1 MQVNRSVSN
10 QQRWL
15 LECQLVYLLFR
26 LSPIL
31 FGFAIFSWLSQT
43 ILGHLLLEEAIF
55 LLPLVLTW
63 LGYKSKKA
71 WCHYLASAVN
81 AGIVIYTL
89 LSLNFQ
95 NLLYFSPLIALLE
108 LIPKLFISVAPM
120 VYCAYQQ
127 FLVGRQLNK
136 QGNQLKLV
144 PTEGNKALN
153 RVFLGYLFIKGW
165 QMLILHLNYSHEPL
179 YLLVIILC
187 LATTYLAWWGYRHHR
202 PDLLKRAWNL
212 DLVYLVMAILFLI
225 VYRIALLVIGT
236 MIFGFLNQARDS
248 EILANVIYSLG
259 LSALLLIGL
268 PTLPLFFLRK
278 LKAGVQDYVF
288 GVTSHYQGEEA
299 YQLQDLDQVLTQAET
314 LKDQSIECRMIID
327 EKGFLGQVGDAYW
340 FTFSQSTSGENSAKV
355 LRVRVQGKV
364 PHAIRSWQGVLTLR
378 GQVGYH
384 ETDSK
389 TIPNG
394 WFLDADWLAF
404 VPNKN

>member
-10 QQRWL
+10 QQGWL
-15 LECQLVYLLFR
+15 LECQLVYFLFR
-26 LSPIL
+26 ISHFL
-31 FGFAIFSWLSQT
+31 FGFAILGWVSQI
-43 ILGHLLLEEAIF
+43 ILWHLLLAEAIF

-63 LGYKSKKA
+63 LGYKLKQA

-81 AGIVIYTL
+81 AGIVIYVL
-89 LSLNFQ
+89 ASLGLQ

-144 PTEGNKALN
+144 PAEGNKALN

-165 QMLILHLNYSHEPL
+165 QMLILRLDYYVPLHLL
-179 YLLVIILC
+179 AIILC
-187 LATTYLAWWGYRHHR
+187 LATTYLAWRGYRHHR
-202 PDLLKRAWNL
+202 PDLLKIAWNL
-212 DLVYLVMAILFLI
+212 DLVYLLMGILFLI

-236 MIFGFLNQARDS
+236 VIFQFLNQVRDS
-248 EILANVIYSLG
+248 ETAVNLIFSLG

-278 LKAGVQDYVF
+278 LKAGVQGYVF
-288 GVTSHYQGEEA
+288 GVTSRYQGEEA
-299 YQLQDLDQVLTQAET
+299 YQLQDLDQVLTQTET

-340 FTFSQSTSGENSAKV
+340 FAFSQSTGGGASAKV
-355 LRVRVQGKV
+355 LQVRVQGKV
-364 PHAIRSWQGVLTLR
+364 PQAISSWQGVLTLR
-378 GQVGYH
+378 GQIGYH
-384 ETDSK
+384 ETDSQA
-389 TIPNG
+389 IPDG
-394 WFLDADWLAF
+394 WYLDADWLAF
-404 VPNKN
+404 VPDKN

>member
-10 QQRWL
+10 QQGWL

-31 FGFAIFSWLSQT
+31 FGSAIFSWLSQT
-43 ILGHLLLEEAIF
+43 IFGHLLLAEAIF

-81 AGIVIYTL
+81 AGIVIYNL

-165 QMLILHLNYSHEPL
+165 QMLILRLNYYEPL
-179 YLLVIILC
+179 HLLAIILC
-187 LATTYLAWWGYRHHR
+187 LATTYLAWWGYRNHR
-202 PDLLKRAWNL
+202 PDLLKRAWYL
-212 DLVYLVMAILFLI
+212 DLVYLLMGILFLI
-225 VYRIALLVIGT
+225 VNSFSHLVIGT
-236 MIFGFLNQARDS
+236 IIFGFLNQVRDS
-248 EILANVIYSLG
+248 KILANVIYSLG

-278 LKAGVQDYVF
+278 LKAGVQGYVF
-288 GVTSHYQGEEA
+288 GVTSCYQGEEA

-314 LKDQSIECRMIID
+314 LSGQSIECRMIID

-340 FTFSQSTSGENSAKV
+340 FTFSQSTGGDATAKV

-364 PHAIRSWQGVLTLR
+364 PQAISSWQGVLTLR

-384 ETDSK
+384 ETDNQA
-389 TIPNG
+389 IPNG

-404 VPNKN
+404 VPDKN

>member
-15 LECQLVYLLFR
+15 LECQLVYLLFQ

-31 FGFAIFSWLSQT
+31 FGFAIFSWASQT
-43 ILGHLLLEEAIF
+43 IFGLLLLEKAIF

-63 LGYKSKKA
+63 LGYKSKQA
-71 WCHYLASAVN
+71 WCHYLAGAFN
-81 AGIVIYTL
+81 TGIVIYVL
-89 LSLNFQ
+89 LSLDFQ
-95 NLLYFSPLIALLE
+95 NLLAFSPLTALSN
-108 LIPKLFISVAPM
+108 LIPKLFVSVVPM

-153 RVFLGYLFIKGW
+153 RALLGYLFIKGW
-165 QMLILHLNYSHEPL
+165 QMLVLHLNYSHEPL

-187 LATTYLAWWGYRHHR
+187 LATTYLAWRGYRHHR
-202 PDLLKRAWNL
+202 PDLLKIAWNL
-212 DLVYLVMAILFLI
+212 DLVYLVMGILFLI

-236 MIFGFLNQARDS
+236 MFFQFLYQVRDS
-248 EILANVIYSLG
+248 EALANVIFSMG

-278 LKAGVQDYVF
+278 LKAGVQGYVF
-288 GVTSHYQGEEA
+288 GVTSRYQGEEA

-314 LKDQSIECRMIID
+314 LRGQLIECRMTTN

-340 FTFSQSTSGENSAKV
+340 FAFSQSTGGDASAKV

-364 PHAIRSWQGVLTLR
+364 PQAISSWQGVLTLR

-384 ETDSK
+384 ETDNQ

-404 VPNKN
+404 VPDKN

>member
-15 LECQLVYLLFR
+15 LECQLVYLLFQ

-31 FGFAIFSWLSQT
+31 FGFAIFSWVSQT
-43 ILGHLLLEEAIF
+43 IFGLLLLEKAIF

-63 LGYKSKKA
+63 LGYKSKQA
-71 WCHYLASAVN
+71 WCHYLAGAFN
-81 AGIVIYTL
+81 TGIVIYVL
-89 LSLNFQ
+89 LSLDFQ
-95 NLLYFSPLIALLE
+95 NLLAFSPLTALLNF
-108 LIPKLFISVAPM
+108 IPKLFVSVVPM

-153 RVFLGYLFIKGW
+153 RVLLGYLFIKGW
-165 QMLILHLNYSHEPL
+165 QMLVLHLNYSHEPL
-179 YLLVIILC
+179 YLLAIILC
-187 LATTYLAWWGYRHHR
+187 LATTYLAWRGYRHHR
-202 PDLLKRAWNL
+202 PDLLKRAWYL
-212 DLVYLVMAILFLI
+212 DLVYLLMGILFLI
-225 VYRIALLVIGT
+225 VYRIALLVIGA
-236 MIFGFLNQARDS
+236 MIFGFLNQVRDS
-248 EILANVIYSLG
+248 ETLANVIFSLG

-288 GVTSHYQGEEA
+288 GVTSRYQGAEA

-314 LKDQSIECRMIID
+314 LKGQLIECRMTTN

-340 FTFSQSTSGENSAKV
+340 FTFSQSTGGENSAKV

-364 PHAIRSWQGVLTLR
+364 PQAISSWQGVLTLR

-384 ETDSK
+384 ETDNQ

-404 VPNKN
+404 VPDKN

>member
-10 QQRWL
+10 QQGWL

-31 FGFAIFSWLSQT
+31 FGSAIFSWLSQT
-43 ILGHLLLEEAIF
+43 IFGHLLLAEAIF

-165 QMLILHLNYSHEPL
+165 QMLILRLNYYEPL
-179 YLLVIILC
+179 HLLAIILC
-187 LATTYLAWWGYRHHR
+187 LATTYLAWWGYRNHR
-202 PDLLKRAWNL
+202 PDLLKRAWYL
-212 DLVYLVMAILFLI
+212 DLVYLLMGILFLI

-236 MIFGFLNQARDS
+236 VIFQFLSQVRDS
-248 EILANVIYSLG
+248 ETWMKVIFNLG
-259 LSALLLIGL
+259 WSVLFLIGL
-268 PTLPLFFLRK
+268 PALALLLLWK
-278 LKAGVQDYVF
+278 LKASVKGYVF
-288 GVTSHYQGEEA
+288 GVTPRYQGEEA

-314 LKDQSIECRMIID
+314 LSGQAIECRMIID

-340 FTFSQSTSGENSAKV
+340 FTFSQSTGGESSAKV

-364 PHAIRSWQGVLTLR
+364 PHAISSWQGVLTLR
-378 GQVGYH
+378 GQIGYH
-384 ETDSK
+384 ETDSQA
-389 TIPNG
+389 IPDG
-394 WFLDADWLAF
+394 WYLDADWLAF
-404 VPNKN
+404 VPDKN

>member
-1 MQVNRSVSN
+1 MQVNRSVSDH
-10 QQRWL
+10 QRWL
-15 LECQLVYLLFR
+15 LDCQLVYLLFR

-31 FGFAIFSWLSQT
+31 FGSAVFSWLSQP

-63 LGYKSKKA
+63 LGYKSKQA
-71 WCHYLASAVN
+71 WCHYLAGAVN
-81 AGIVIYTL
+81 TGIVTYVLVSLDFQKL
-89 LSLNFQ
+89 LA
-95 NLLYFSPLIALLE
+95 FSPLIALSN
-108 LIPKLFISVAPM
+108 LIPKLFVSVAPM

-136 QGNQLKLV
+136 QGSQLKLV

-165 QMLILHLNYSHEPL
+165 QMLVLHLDYSHEPL
-179 YLLVIILC
+179 YLLAIILC
-187 LATTYLAWWGYRHHR
+187 LATSYLAWWGYRNHR

-212 DLVYLVMAILFLI
+212 DLVYLVMGILLLI
-225 VYRIALLVIGT
+225 VNRISLLVIGT
-236 MIFGFLNQARDS
+236 IILQFLSQVRDS
-248 EILANVIYSLG
+248 ETVVNLIFGLG

-278 LKAGVQDYVF
+278 LKAGVKGYVF
-288 GVTSHYQGEEA
+288 GVTSHYQGAEA

-314 LKDQSIECRMIID
+314 LRGQLIECRMTTN

-340 FTFSQSTSGENSAKV
+340 FTFSQSTGGEASAKV

-364 PHAIRSWQGVLTLR
+364 PQAISTWQGVLTLR

-384 ETDSK
+384 ETGSQA
-389 TIPNG
+389 IPEG
-394 WFLDADWLAF
+394 WYLDADWLAF
-404 VPNKN
+404 VPDKN

>member
-15 LECQLVYLLFR
+15 LECQLVYLLFQ

-31 FGFAIFSWLSQT
+31 FGFAIFSWVSQT
-43 ILGHLLLEEAIF
+43 ILWHLMLAEAIF

-63 LGYKSKKA
+63 LGYKSKQA

-95 NLLYFSPLIALLE
+95 NFLYFSPLIALLE

-165 QMLILHLNYSHEPL
+165 QMLILRLNYYEPL
-179 YLLVIILC
+179 HLLAIILC
-187 LATTYLAWWGYRHHR
+187 LATTYLAWWGYRNHR
-202 PDLLKRAWNL
+202 PDLLKRAWYL
-212 DLVYLVMAILFLI
+212 DLVYLLMGILFLI

-236 MIFGFLNQARDS
+236 MFFQFLYQVRDS

-314 LKDQSIECRMIID
+314 LKDQSIECRMITN

-340 FTFSQSTSGENSAKV
+340 FTFSQSTGGESSAKV

-364 PHAIRSWQGVLTLR
+364 PHAISSWQGVLTLR
-378 GQVGYH
+378 GQIGYH
-384 ETDSK
+384 ETDSQA
-389 TIPNG
+389 IPNG

-404 VPNKN
+404 VPDKN

>member
-10 QQRWL
+10 QQGWL
-15 LECQLVYLLFR
+15 LECQLVYFLFR
-26 LSPIL
+26 ISHFL
-31 FGFAIFSWLSQT
+31 FGFAILGWVSQI
-43 ILGHLLLEEAIF
+43 ILWP

-63 LGYKSKKA
+63 LGYKLKQA

-81 AGIVIYTL
+81 AGIVIYVL
-89 LSLNFQ
+89 ASLGLQ

-144 PTEGNKALN
+144 PAEGNKALN

-165 QMLILHLNYSHEPL
+165 QMLILRLDYYVPLHLL
-179 YLLVIILC
+179 AIILC
-187 LATTYLAWWGYRHHR
+187 LATTYLAWRGYRHHR
-202 PDLLKRAWNL
+202 PDLLKIAWNL
-212 DLVYLVMAILFLI
+212 DLVYLLMGILFLI

-236 MIFGFLNQARDS
+236 VIFQFLSQVRDS
-248 EILANVIYSLG
+248 ETAVNLIFSLG

-278 LKAGVQDYVF
+278 LKAGVQGYVF
-288 GVTSHYQGEEA
+288 GVTSRYQGEEA

-340 FTFSQSTSGENSAKV
+340 FAFSQSTGGGASAKV
-355 LRVRVQGKV
+355 LQVRVQGKV
-364 PHAIRSWQGVLTLR
+364 PQAISSWQGVLTLR

-384 ETDSK
+384 ETDNQ

-404 VPNKN
+404 VPDKN

>member
-10 QQRWL
+10 QQGWL

-31 FGFAIFSWLSQT
+31 FGSAIFSWLSQT

-63 LGYKSKKA
+63 LGYKSKQA

-89 LSLNFQ
+89 LSFNFQ
-95 NLLYFSPLIALLE
+95 SLLAFSPLIALSN
-108 LIPKLFISVAPM
+108 LIPKLFVSVVPM

-212 DLVYLVMAILFLI
+212 DLVYLLMAILFLI
-225 VYRIALLVIGT
+225 VYRIALLVIGA
-236 MIFGFLNQARDS
+236 MIFQFLNQARDS

-299 YQLQDLDQVLTQAET
+299 YQLQDLDQVLTQAEN

-340 FTFSQSTSGENSAKV
+340 FTFSQSTGGGASAKV

-364 PHAIRSWQGVLTLR
+364 PHAISSWQGVLTLR

-384 ETDSK
+384 ETDSQA
-389 TIPNG
+389 IPNG

-404 VPNKN
+404 VPDKN

>member
-10 QQRWL
+10 QQGWL

-31 FGFAIFSWLSQT
+31 FGSAIFSWLSQT
-43 ILGHLLLEEAIF
+43 IFGHLLLAEAIF

-81 AGIVIYTL
+81 AGIVIYVL
-89 LSLNFQ
+89 ASLGLQ

-165 QMLILHLNYSHEPL
+165 QMLILRLNYYEPL
-179 YLLVIILC
+179 HLLAIILC
-187 LATTYLAWWGYRHHR
+187 LATTYLAWWGYRNHR
-202 PDLLKRAWNL
+202 PDLLKIAWNL
-212 DLVYLVMAILFLI
+212 DLVYLLMGILFLI
-225 VYRIALLVIGT
+225 VNSFSHLVIGT
-236 MIFGFLNQARDS
+236 IIFGFLNQVRDS
-248 EILANVIYSLG
+248 KILANVIYSLG

-314 LKDQSIECRMIID
+314 LKDQSIECRMITN

-340 FTFSQSTSGENSAKV
+340 FTFSQSTGGESSAKV

-364 PHAIRSWQGVLTLR
+364 PHAISSWQGVLTLR
-378 GQVGYH
+378 GQIGYH
-384 ETDSK
+384 ETDSQA
-389 TIPNG
+389 IPNG

-404 VPNKN
+404 VPDKN

>member
-31 FGFAIFSWLSQT
+31 FGSAIFSWLSQT

-63 LGYKSKKA
+63 LGYKSKQA

-81 AGIVIYTL
+81 AGIVIYVL
-89 LSLNFQ
+89 ASLGLQ

-108 LIPKLFISVAPM
+108 LIPKLFVSVVPM

-212 DLVYLVMAILFLI
+212 DLVYLLMAILFLI
-225 VYRIALLVIGT
+225 VYRIALLVIGA
-236 MIFGFLNQARDS
+236 MIFQFLNQARDS
-248 EILANVIYSLG
+248 EILANVIFSLG

-288 GVTSHYQGEEA
+288 GVTSHYQGAEA

-314 LKDQSIECRMIID
+314 LSGQSIECRMIID

-340 FTFSQSTSGENSAKV
+340 FTFSQSTGGESSAKV

-364 PHAIRSWQGVLTLR
+364 PQAISSWQGVLTLR

-384 ETDSK
+384 ETDNQ

-404 VPNKN
+404 VPDKN

>member
-10 QQRWL
+10 QQGWL
-15 LECQLVYLLFR
+15 LECQLVYFLFR
-26 LSPIL
+26 ISHFL
-31 FGFAIFSWLSQT
+31 FGFAIFGWLSQT
-43 ILGHLLLEEAIF
+43 ILWHLMLAEAIF

-153 RVFLGYLFIKGW
+153 RVFLGYIFIKGW
-165 QMLILHLNYSHEPL
+165 QMLILRLNYYEPL
-179 YLLVIILC
+179 HLLAIILC

-202 PDLLKRAWNL
+202 PDLLKRAWYL
-212 DLVYLVMAILFLI
+212 DLVYLLMGILFLI
-225 VYRIALLVIGT
+225 VNSFSHLVIGT
-236 MIFGFLNQARDS
+236 IIFGFLNQVSDS
-248 EILANVIYSLG
+248 KILANVIYSLG

-288 GVTSHYQGEEA
+288 GVTSRYQGAEA

-314 LKDQSIECRMIID
+314 LKDQSIECRMITN

-340 FTFSQSTSGENSAKV
+340 FTFSQSTGGESSAKV

-364 PHAIRSWQGVLTLR
+364 PHAISSWQGVLTLR
-378 GQVGYH
+378 GQIGYH
-384 ETDSK
+384 ETDSQA
-389 TIPNG
+389 IPNG

-404 VPNKN
+404 VPDKN

>member
-10 QQRWL
+10 QQGWL

-31 FGFAIFSWLSQT
+31 FGSAIFSWLSQI
-43 ILGHLLLEEAIF
+43 ILWHLMLAEAIF

-165 QMLILHLNYSHEPL
+165 QMLILRLNYYEPL
-179 YLLVIILC
+179 HLLAIILC
-187 LATTYLAWWGYRHHR
+187 LATTYLAWWGYRNHR
-202 PDLLKRAWNL
+202 PDLLKRAWYL
-212 DLVYLVMAILFLI
+212 DLVYLLMGILFLI
-225 VYRIALLVIGT
+225 VNSFSHLVIGT
-236 MIFGFLNQARDS
+236 IIFGFLNQVRDS
-248 EILANVIYSLG
+248 KILANVIYSLG

-314 LKDQSIECRMIID
+314 LKDQSIECRMITN

-340 FTFSQSTSGENSAKV
+340 FTFSQSTGGESSAKV

-364 PHAIRSWQGVLTLR
+364 PHAISSWQGVLTLR
-378 GQVGYH
+378 GQIGYH
-384 ETDSK
+384 ETDSQA
-389 TIPNG
+389 IPNG

-404 VPNKN
+404 VPDKN

>member
-10 QQRWL
+10 QQGWL

-31 FGFAIFSWLSQT
+31 FGSAIFSWLSQT
-43 ILGHLLLEEAIF
+43 IFGHLLLAEAIF

-165 QMLILHLNYSHEPL
+165 QMLILRLNYYEPL
-179 YLLVIILC
+179 HLLAIILC
-187 LATTYLAWWGYRHHR
+187 LATTYLAWWGYRNHR
-202 PDLLKRAWNL
+202 PDLLKRAWYL
-212 DLVYLVMAILFLI
+212 DLVYLLMGILFLI
-225 VYRIALLVIGT
+225 VNSFSHLVIGT
-236 MIFGFLNQARDS
+236 IIFGFLNQVRDS
-248 EILANVIYSLG
+248 KILANVIYSLG

-314 LKDQSIECRMIID
+314 LKDQSIECRMITN

-340 FTFSQSTSGENSAKV
+340 FTFSQSTGGESSAKV

-364 PHAIRSWQGVLTLR
+364 PHAISSWQGVLTLR
-378 GQVGYH
+378 GQIGYH
-384 ETDSK
+384 ETDSQA
-389 TIPNG
+389 IPNG

-404 VPNKN
+404 VPDKN

>member
-26 LSPIL
+26 LSPII
-31 FGFAIFSWLSQT
+31 FGFAIFSWVSQT
-43 ILGHLLLEEAIF
+43 IFGHLLLEEAIF

-63 LGYKSKKA
+63 LGYKSKQA
-71 WCHYLASAVN
+71 WCHYLAGAFN
-81 AGIVIYTL
+81 TGIVIYVL
-89 LSLNFQ
+89 VSLDFQ
-95 NLLYFSPLIALLE
+95 NLLAFSPLIALSN
-108 LIPKLFISVAPM
+108 LIPKLFVSVVPM

-136 QGNQLKLV
+136 QGNQLKQV
-144 PTEGNKALN
+144 PTEGSKALN
-153 RVFLGYLFIKGW
+153 RALLGYLFIKGW
-165 QMLILHLNYSHEPL
+165 QMLVLHLNYSHEPL
-179 YLLVIILC
+179 YLLAIILC

-202 PDLLKRAWNL
+202 PDLLKIAWNL

-236 MIFGFLNQARDS
+236 VILQFLSQVRDS
-248 EILANVIYSLG
+248 ETAVNLIFSLG

-278 LKAGVQDYVF
+278 LKAGVQGYVF
-288 GVTSHYQGEEA
+288 GVTPRYQGEEA

-314 LKDQSIECRMIID
+314 LSGQAIECRMIID

-340 FTFSQSTSGENSAKV
+340 FTFSQSTGGDATAKV

-364 PHAIRSWQGVLTLR
+364 PQAISSWQGVLTLR

-384 ETDSK
+384 ETDNQA
-389 TIPNG
+389 IPNG

-404 VPNKN
+404 VPDKN

>member
-26 LSPIL
+26 LSPII
-31 FGFAIFSWLSQT
+31 FGFAIFSWVSQT
-43 ILGHLLLEEAIF
+43 IFGHLLLEEAIF

-63 LGYKSKKA
+63 LGYKSKQA
-71 WCHYLASAVN
+71 WCHYLAGAFN
-81 AGIVIYTL
+81 TGIVIYVL
-89 LSLNFQ
+89 VSLDFQ
-95 NLLYFSPLIALLE
+95 NLLAFSPLIALSN
-108 LIPKLFISVAPM
+108 LIPKLFVSVVPM

-136 QGNQLKLV
+136 QGNQLKQV
-144 PTEGNKALN
+144 STEGSKALN
-153 RVFLGYLFIKGW
+153 RALLGYLFIKGW
-165 QMLILHLNYSHEPL
+165 QMLVLHLNYSHEPL
-179 YLLVIILC
+179 YLLAIILC
-187 LATTYLAWWGYRHHR
+187 LATTYLAWWGYRNHR
-202 PDLLKRAWNL
+202 PNLLKIAWNL

-236 MIFGFLNQARDS
+236 VIFQFLNQVRDS
-248 EILANVIYSLG
+248 ETLANVIFSMG

-278 LKAGVQDYVF
+278 LKAGVQGYVF
-288 GVTSHYQGEEA
+288 GVTSRYQGEEA
-299 YQLQDLDQVLTQAET
+299 YQLQDLDQVLTQTET

-340 FTFSQSTSGENSAKV
+340 FTFSQSTGGDASARV

-364 PHAIRSWQGVLTLR
+364 PQAISSWQGVLTLR

-384 ETDSK
+384 ETDSQA
-389 TIPNG
+389 IPNG

-404 VPNKN
+404 VPDKN

>member
-10 QQRWL
+10 QQGWL
-15 LECQLVYLLFR
+15 LECQLVYFLFR
-26 LSPIL
+26 ISHFL
-31 FGFAIFSWLSQT
+31 FGFAIFGWLSQK
-43 ILGHLLLEEAIF
+43 ILWHLMLPETIF

-95 NLLYFSPLIALLE
+95 IFLYFSPLIALIE

-144 PTEGNKALN
+144 PAEGNKALN

-165 QMLILHLNYSHEPL
+165 QMLILRLDYYGPLHLL
-179 YLLVIILC
+179 AIILC
-187 LATTYLAWWGYRHHR
+187 LATTYLAWRGYRHHR
-202 PDLLKRAWNL
+202 PDLLKRAWYL
-212 DLVYLVMAILFLI
+212 DLVYLLMGILFLI
-225 VYRIALLVIGT
+225 VNSFSHLVIGT
-236 MIFGFLNQARDS
+236 IIFGFLNQVRDS
-248 EILANVIYSLG
+248 KILANVIYSLG

-288 GVTSHYQGEEA
+288 GVTSRYQGGEA

-340 FTFSQSTSGENSAKV
+340 FTFSQSTSGGNSAKV
-355 LRVRVQGKV
+355 LRVRVQGKI
-364 PHAIRSWQGVLTLR
+364 PHAISSWQGVLTLR
-378 GQVGYH
+378 GQIGYH
-384 ETDSK
+384 ETDSQA
-389 TIPNG
+389 IPNG

-404 VPNKN
+404 VPDKN

>member
-10 QQRWL
+10 QQGWL
-15 LECQLVYLLFR
+15 LECQMVYLLFR

-31 FGFAIFSWLSQT
+31 FGSAIFSWLSQT
-43 ILGHLLLEEAIF
+43 IFGHLLLAEAIF

-165 QMLILHLNYSHEPL
+165 QMLILRLNYYEPL
-179 YLLVIILC
+179 HLLAIILC
-187 LATTYLAWWGYRHHR
+187 LATTYLAWWGYRNHR
-202 PDLLKRAWNL
+202 PDLLKRAWYL
-212 DLVYLVMAILFLI
+212 DLVYLLMGILFLI
-225 VYRIALLVIGT
+225 VNSFSHLVIGT
-236 MIFGFLNQARDS
+236 IIFGFLNQVRDS
-248 EILANVIYSLG
+248 KILANVIYSLG

-314 LKDQSIECRMIID
+314 LKDQSIECRMITN

-340 FTFSQSTSGENSAKV
+340 FTFSQSTGGESSAKV

-364 PHAIRSWQGVLTLR
+364 PHAISSWQGVLTLR
-378 GQVGYH
+378 GQIGYH
-384 ETDSK
+384 ETDSQA
-389 TIPNG
+389 IPNG

-404 VPNKN
+404 VPDKN

>member
-10 QQRWL
+10 QQGWL

-31 FGFAIFSWLSQT
+31 FGSAIFSWLSQT
-43 ILGHLLLEEAIF
+43 IFGHLLLAEAIF

-165 QMLILHLNYSHEPL
+165 QMLILRLNYYEPL
-179 YLLVIILC
+179 HLLAIILC
-187 LATTYLAWWGYRHHR
+187 LATTYLAWWGYRNHR
-202 PDLLKRAWNL
+202 PDLLKRAWYL
-212 DLVYLVMAILFLI
+212 DLVYLLMGILFLI
-225 VYRIALLVIGT
+225 VNSFSHLVIGT
-236 MIFGFLNQARDS
+236 IIFGFLNQVRDS
-248 EILANVIYSLG
+248 KILANVIYSLG

-314 LKDQSIECRMIID
+314 LKDQSIECRMITK

-340 FTFSQSTSGENSAKV
+340 FTFSQSTGGESSAKV

-364 PHAIRSWQGVLTLR
+364 PHAISSWQGVLTLR
-378 GQVGYH
+378 GQIGYH
-384 ETDSK
+384 ETDSQA
-389 TIPNG
+389 IPNG

-404 VPNKN
+404 VPDKN

>member
-10 QQRWL
+10 QQGWL

-31 FGFAIFSWLSQT
+31 FGSAIFSWLSQI
-43 ILGHLLLEEAIF
+43 ILWHLMLAEAIF

-165 QMLILHLNYSHEPL
+165 QMLILRLNYYEPL
-179 YLLVIILC
+179 HLLAIILC

-202 PDLLKRAWNL
+202 PDLLKRAWYL
-212 DLVYLVMAILFLI
+212 DLVYLLMGILFLI
-225 VYRIALLVIGT
+225 VNSFSHLVIGT
-236 MIFGFLNQARDS
+236 IIFGFLNQVRDPK
-248 EILANVIYSLG
+248 ILANVIYSLG

-288 GVTSHYQGEEA
+288 GVTSRYQGEEA

-314 LKDQSIECRMIID
+314 LKDQSIECRMITN

-340 FTFSQSTSGENSAKV
+340 FTFSQSTGGESSAKV

-364 PHAIRSWQGVLTLR
+364 PQAISSWQGVLTLR

-384 ETDSK
+384 ETDNQ

-404 VPNKN
+404 VPDKN